1 MAGGGR
7 ACPARPNPTVSPPNV
22 SAELGEKLLNPLVF
36 QWDSGVAEVPP
47 ATVKGYE
54 ASLLIDLCNAIAV
67 AAAAGKLGRR
77 YARII
82 AQAAN
87 STGNGTSTKTGTV
100 PFFPITPPF
109 FRWNSPVFPM

>member
-1 MAGGGR
+1 M
-7 ACPARPNPTVSPPNV
+7 
-22 SAELGEKLLNPLVF
+22 SAELAGKLLNPLVF
-36 QWDSGVAEVPP
+36 QWDIGVAEIPP

-54 ASLLIDLCNAIAV
+54 ASLLIDLCNAIAA

-87 STGNGTSTKTGTV
+87 STENGTSTKNGTV
-100 PFFPITPPF
+100 PVFPPNSTEIPIKQYRFSHVTPPKTGG
-109 FRWNSPVFPM
+109 